1 MVSSARELIVNREQV
16 KGATDKAI
24 GTLKDLVGK
33 VTGSKKMRAEGKAD
47 KAAGAAQSA
56 AGKVT
61 ESARTAADK
70 VKHT

>member
-1 MVSSARELIVNREQV
+1 MNRQQV

-24 GTLKDLVGK
+24 GTLKDMVGK
-33 VTGSKKMRAEGKAD
+33 VTGSKKMQAEGKTD

-56 AGKVT
+56 AGKVK

-70 VKHT
+70 AKHP